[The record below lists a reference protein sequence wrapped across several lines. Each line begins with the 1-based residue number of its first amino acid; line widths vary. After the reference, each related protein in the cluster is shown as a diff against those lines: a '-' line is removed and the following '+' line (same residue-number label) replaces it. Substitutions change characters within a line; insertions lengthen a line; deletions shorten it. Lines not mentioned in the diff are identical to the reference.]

1 METTERKE
9 RSTLDRWGG
18 GVPRFPRVKKKSHE
32 LFEIR
37 GLLFQ
42 SVIFSYSNG
51 RHRSMNRAWIA
62 RGFLSVIGRWSDS
75 SGKRKYRDLLSLSL
89 SLVEKERIRT
99 TSMGD
104 AEVREG
110 ERKWRGVE
118 KAWAVRPMFPYS
130 RPVKTIASKRT
141 RAWMLLVN
149 GTAKRSIVKH
159 HIARRRDR
167 AWQMMDPPSSDKA
180 ALHPHCVSSDP
191 FNDESFSSGAV
202 EEQSISAC
210 KF

>member
-75 SGKRKYRDLLSLSL
+75 SGKRKYRDLLSLSRRKGENPDDQHGGRRGSRRGEKMARSGKGVGGSSNVPVFTASQNNRVKENARVNATREWDSQTQYCKTSHRSTARS
-89 SLVEKERIRT
+89 SLAND
-99 TSMGD
+99 G
-104 AEVREG
+104 
-110 ERKWRGVE
+110 
-118 KAWAVRPMFPYS
+118 
-130 RPVKTIASKRT
+130 
-141 RAWMLLVN
+141 
-149 GTAKRSIVKH
+149 
-159 HIARRRDR
+159 
-167 AWQMMDPPSSDKA
+167 SS
-180 ALHPHCVSSDP
+180 
-191 FNDESFSSGAV
+191 E
-202 EEQSISAC
+202 
-210 KF
+210 